1 MEGEIRIIP
10 LHCYLFEGGKLVVK
24 SVAVIGVGTLGG
36 YLCKHISE
44 LDNITELIIIDDDI
58 VESRNIFTS
67 IYNSSQIGEYK
78 VNALAELLN
87 EDVTVTKI
95 NKRYIEGKTSIPKC
109 NLVIDCRDVV
119 CSRLDEID
127 VRLYISERVLI
138 IDCRKYVNLTC
149 SYDGSYSLK
158 LSKREISKAAFYAAQ
173 VIESEN
179 MKKMVK
185 NQLVQRLD
193 LDILPSVLSK
203 AINRTLEDKI
213 DMIYEESHLS
223 NRLQCIE
230 NIVKPILEANKKNSI
245 DVYVGEKPHQTTMQ
259 KMFNKFPEVSKTKY
273 AEIPVNTV
281 KTEIDVMQ
289 KLSDLINFQPGL
301 SNFIVTVREDNGQ
314 KIIELLEET
323 GAA

>member
-1 MEGEIRIIP
+1 MFKR
-10 LHCYLFEGGKLVVK
+10 
-24 SVAVIGVGTLGG
+24 VAVIGIGTLGG
-36 YLCKHISE
+36 YLCKHIAE
-44 LDNITELIIIDDDI
+44 LDDVTELIIVDDDI
-58 VESRNIFTS
+58 VESRNVFTS

-78 VNALAELLN
+78 VNALAELLD

-95 NKRYIEGKTSIPKC
+95 NRRYIEGKTSIPKC

-127 VRLYISERVLI
+127 VRLYISGRVLI
-138 IDCRKYVNLTC
+138 IDCRKHVNLPC
-149 SYDGSYSLK
+149 SYEGSYSLR

-179 MKKMVK
+179 MKNMLR

-213 DMIYEESHLS
+213 DMVYEESHLS
-223 NRLQCIE
+223 KRLQCIE
-230 NIVKPILEANKKNSI
+230 DTIKPILEINKQSSI
-245 DVYVGEKPHQTTMQ
+245 DVYVGEKQDKNIIE
-259 KMFNKFPEVSKTKY
+259 KMFNQFPEVAKTKY
-273 AEIPVNTV
+273 AVIPVNSLNT
-281 KTEIDVMQ
+281 TTDVMK
-289 KLSDLINFQPGL
+289 KLSDLIMLQPGI
-301 SNFIVTVREDNGQ
+301 SNYIVTVRSENGQ